1 MISKKLWPLAWA
13 CLLSGVL
20 VAGLLY
26 PVASGLGVVSN
37 RAAAAVE
44 NVSSE
49 LLNGTLPEVTTMT
62 DASGTPIALLFDQ
75 YRYQVGY
82 NDIAPDMIRA
92 IISIEDRRFLE
103 HDLSLIHI

>member
-1 MISKKLWPLAWA
+1 MSKKLWPLAGA
-13 CLLSGVL
+13 CLLAGVL

-26 PVASGLGVVSN
+26 PVASGMGVVSN
-37 RAAAAVE
+37 RAASAVE

-62 DASGTPIALLFDQ
+62 DSAGTPIAVLYDQ

-82 NDIAPDMIRA
+82 NDISPDMIR
-92 IISIEDRRFLE
+92 
-103 HDLSLIHI
+103 